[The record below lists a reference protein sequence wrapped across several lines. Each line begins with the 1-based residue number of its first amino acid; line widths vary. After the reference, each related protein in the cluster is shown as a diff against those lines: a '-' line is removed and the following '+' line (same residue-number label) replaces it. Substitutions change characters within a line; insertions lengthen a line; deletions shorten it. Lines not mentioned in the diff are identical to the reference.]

1 MIAPRDSKELMKL
14 MLRDP
19 ELRTEMHMVVD
30 RADRQIRAEQLA
42 TLRKFLQRQQADV
55 RMMDRGAIKK
65 AMTGFYKKIS
75 LVGEFVKMY

>member
-1 MIAPRDSKELMKL
+1 MIAPRNAKELLKI

-19 ELRTEMHMVVD
+19 ELRTEMHMVID

-42 TLRKFLQRQQADV
+42 TFRKFFERQQVDI
-55 RMMDRGAIKK
+55 RMMDRGSLKK
-65 AMTGFYKKIS
+65 AMSGFYNKIS